1 MTKPQTTMFAVGPVD
16 EGYILPRIA
25 SLLNPLRVAVLISGT
40 GDGLNALLAHQK
52 ISRTHSTKLILSNN
66 SNAYG
71 LIYGNKY
78 DIRCKAV
85 PLPKS
90 SNKDLQRLMH
100 EDLINKE
107 LINSKIELI
116 VLNGYMRVLTPSF
129 VSKWK
134 GKIIN
139 IHPSLLPKF
148 PGAYAHRDAINAK
161 VTESG
166 CTVHLVDDG
175 VDTGYILAQE
185 KVSINSLDDIKSL
198 QEKIK
203 NVEHTL
209 YPKVIDNLS
218 IGKYHIKS

>member
-1 MTKPQTTMFAVGPVD
+1 MTKPQTTMFAVRSVD
-16 EGYILPRIA
+16 EEYILPRIA
-25 SLLNPLRVAVLISGT
+25 SLLKPLRVAVLISGT
-40 GDGLNALLAHQK
+40 GEGLNALLAHQK

-78 DIRCKAV
+78 NIRCKVV

-90 SNKDLQRLMH
+90 TNKDLQRLMH

-107 LINSKIELI
+107 LLNSKIELI

-139 IHPSLLPKF
+139 IHPSLLPNFQEQMLIETQLMLRLPK
-148 PGAYAHRDAINAK
+148 ADVR
-161 VTESG
+161 
-166 CTVHLVDDG
+166 
-175 VDTGYILAQE
+175 YIWLMMALIRGIFWH
-185 KVSINSLDDIKSL
+185 KR
-198 QEKIK
+198 
-203 NVEHTL
+203 
-209 YPKVIDNLS
+209 
-218 IGKYHIKS
+218 KYQ